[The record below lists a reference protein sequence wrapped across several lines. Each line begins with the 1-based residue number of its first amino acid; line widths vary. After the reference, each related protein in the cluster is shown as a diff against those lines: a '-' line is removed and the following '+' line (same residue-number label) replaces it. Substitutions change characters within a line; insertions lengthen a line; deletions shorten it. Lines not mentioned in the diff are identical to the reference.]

1 MRSGPDETLEQ
12 ERSKKKKSGKA
23 SNEIEF
29 RKIAPQDLRCR
40 RFHPFREDS
49 RIDGS
54 EIDVVEKV
62 PGIEP
67 VEERLFAI

>member
-12 ERSKKKKSGKA
+12 ERSKEKKSGKA

-29 RKIAPQDLRCR
+29 RKIAPQDLHCR

-49 RIDGS
+49 RVNRP
-54 EIDVVEKV
+54 EIDVIQEVA
-62 PGIEP
+62 GIEAF
-67 VEERLFAI
+67 EGRLFSI